1 MAELLEQRSSIS
13 LQLIDA
19 LLEVFGEFNQLNIW
33 SKVTKDDF
41 TVKRFDLGND
51 SNLCCC
57 QLTET
62 AKSKLNFSSPKDCE
76 GVVVKFLTFGDNG
89 ITDNGL
95 SLADIVAVNT
105 VLSINQIS
113 PKLLFANSKCY
124 VHEYIKS
131 RIYTFENDDNP
142 EVVKCL
148 ARILAKFHS
157 LDAPISNNA
166 YKTSQ
171 KSYEDFFN
179 RRKHIYGWGNT
190 EATGQ
195 KYLKALENHPE
206 IKEQYYD
213 EFAKI
218 DYHSEIVYVQN
229 LKERLDSPIVFAH
242 SDFNRGNRLVVKDSK
257 DQLEK
262 IYLID
267 FDATSMNNRG
277 VDFGDYFSN
286 YRHRE
291 DFANEG
297 FPSDED
303 MALFLNEYR
312 EKCAQIFGTEFLDK
326 KENSLEHMIDE
337 AKIYTLGSYIGGTFF
352 GLMWYQEAHDTGKG
366 QYFLN
371 VAKNQSRGYNR
382 LKKRFIE
389 DGTIPRI
396 LQMPK

>member
-41 TVKRFDLGND
+41 TVKRFEYVFIVDIVKIYKLFFHHSLGND

-76 GVVVKFLTFGDNG
+76 GVVVKFLTFRDNG

-195 KYLKALENHPE
+195 KYLKAMENHPE
-206 IKEQYYD
+206 IKEQYCK
-213 EFAKI
+213 F
-218 DYHSEIVYVQN
+218 
-229 LKERLDSPIVFAH
+229 F
-242 SDFNRGNRLVVKDSK
+242 
-257 DQLEK
+257 
-262 IYLID
+262 
-267 FDATSMNNRG
+267 TSTA
-277 VDFGDYFSN
+277 S
-286 YRHRE
+286 
-291 DFANEG
+291 
-297 FPSDED
+297 
-303 MALFLNEYR
+303 
-312 EKCAQIFGTEFLDK
+312 IF
-326 KENSLEHMIDE
+326 
-337 AKIYTLGSYIGGTFF
+337 
-352 GLMWYQEAHDTGKG
+352 
-366 QYFLN
+366 
-371 VAKNQSRGYNR
+371 
-382 LKKRFIE
+382 
-389 DGTIPRI
+389 
-396 LQMPK
+396 